1 MEEKNTIGRILA
13 IDTGSTSTKVGYFV
27 DGKLLFEEKLIHSAE
42 EIGRFKHVMDQ
53 DKLRRDAIMGFLQKK
68 GIALQD
74 LDIIMARGGLFAP
87 VRTGV
92 YRVNRD
98 MRDVLLTCRDGTH
111 ACNLSAVIADD
122 ISELVNEVRHEK
134 GLPAPFGLCHA
145 YIADPPMADEMLPEC
160 RLGGIPEFPR
170 RAFFHALNSR
180 ATVKQY
186 LRDHGHKEN
195 DVTAIVAHMGG
206 GITVTL
212 HRNGQVIDTNN
223 GLGGDG
229 PFTPERAGTCPAFPL
244 IEMCFSGQ
252 YTEGEVKKKIL
263 GKGGAVAYF
272 GTNDLKIIEDRAL
285 AGDAD
290 CETFL
295 NAYCLNIAKYI
306 ASEAATVEGKVDVI
320 LLTGGTANSKSLC
333 EAIRRRHRPR
343 RGLTEQLHK
352 HLFRQ
357 VRNQAADVLRKRLPR
372 RFGRVRYRNVHQ
384 VIRPT
389 ERSVLPALVRKV
401 GTVIDP
407 FNITDN
413 HLHSH
418 LQPRH
423 QRIQGRLFQAG
434 ERPQLPGGHFPFPG
448 DGIHHHPLHPFRAI
462 LFLRPP
468 PGHQFQRNFP

>member
-1 MEEKNTIGRILA
+1 MKENNIGRILA

-27 DGKLLFEEKLIHSAE
+27 DGKLLFEEKLIHTAE
-42 EIGRFKHVMDQ
+42 EVGRFKHVMDQ
-53 DKLRRDAIMGFLQKK
+53 DKMRRDAIMGFLHKK
-68 GIALQD
+68 SIALQD

-122 ISELVNEVRHEK
+122 IAERVNEVRHDK

-229 PFTPERAGTCPAFPL
+229 PFTPERAGSCPAFPL
-244 IEMCFSGQ
+244 IEMCFRSGLS
-252 YTEGEVKKKIL
+252 EREVKHRVL
-263 GKGGAVAYF
+263 GRGGAVAFF
-272 GTNDLKIIEDRAL
+272 GTNDLRELERRAADDPKVDTWL
-285 AGDAD
+285 DA
-290 CETFL
+290 FGL
-295 NAYCLNIAKYI
+295 NVAKYI
-306 ASEAATVEGKVDVI
+306 ASLAATVDGRVDVI
-320 LLTGGTANSKSLC
+320 LLTGGIAKDSRIV
-333 EAIRRRHRPR
+333 ADIRRRTAFIAPVEAYP
-343 RGLTEQLHK
+343 GENELDSLAENGYLI
-352 HLFRQ
+352 L
-357 VRNQAADVLRKRLPR
+357 
-372 RFGRVRYRNVHQ
+372 
-384 VIRPT
+384 
-389 ERSVLPALVRKV
+389 
-401 GTVIDP
+401 
-407 FNITDN
+407 
-413 HLHSH
+413 
-418 LQPRH
+418 
-423 QRIQGRLFQAG
+423 AG
-434 ERPQLPGGHFPFPG
+434 ETKVHRYDKERLL
-448 DGIHHHPLHPFRAI
+448 DE
-462 LFLRPP
+462 
-468 PGHQFQRNFP
+468 